1 MASSL
6 TNGLFGFSPCW
17 SWFSKA
23 VASCHWT
30 EYLNLNSRISPRAP
44 NRTPRTDRKAP
55 SRISAHKTSKLSKQ
69 HHTADIDTPVIVLFA
84 KTLRVFHIKI
94 LQEIPVKGEYH
105 IKDIAKG
112 QIL

>member
-1 MASSL
+1 MPLA
-6 TNGLFGFSPCW
+6 GP
-17 SWFSKA
+17 K
-23 VASCHWT
+23 V
-30 EYLNLNSRISPRAP
+30 
-44 NRTPRTDRKAP
+44 P